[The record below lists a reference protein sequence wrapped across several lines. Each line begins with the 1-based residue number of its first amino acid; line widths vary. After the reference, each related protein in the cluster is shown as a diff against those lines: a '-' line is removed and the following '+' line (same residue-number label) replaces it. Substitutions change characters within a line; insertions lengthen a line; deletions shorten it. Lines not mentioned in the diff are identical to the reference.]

1 MIVCVCN
8 KVNETQVNEA
18 VRQGA
23 DSLDKLQ
30 ARLGVGNCCG
40 KCKFRAH
47 RLISENLQDCEF
59 IDAMAVSAAQA

>member
-8 KVNETQVNEA
+8 KVNDAQVSKA

-47 RLISENLQDCEF
+47 RLIQENLADCDF
-59 IDAMAVSAAQA
+59 VDAMADTAIRA

>member
-8 KVNETQVNEA
+8 KVNDTQVTEA

-30 ARLGVGNCCG
+30 ASLGVGNCCG

-47 RLISENLQDCEF
+47 RLINENLASCEF
-59 IDAMAVSAAQA
+59 VDVMAGSAAQA